1 MNKVWW
7 SYLRL
12 AFLSGRLPCFGAST
26 GDCRKVSETMW
37 PSTHT
42 AEYSLVPSSLKK
54 FISPEKAWYLIRV
67 RLTL

>member
-42 AEYSLVPSSLKK
+42 VEYSLVPSSLRR
-54 FISPEKAWYLIRV
+54 LIKDK
-67 RLTL
+67 RLRAVIK